1 MYRIL
6 NIQSCYSLGLLSDF
20 GLALGSR
27 VGFVGFERTQ
37 GGF

>member
-1 MYRIL
+1 MYSSL
-6 NIQSCYSLGLLSDF
+6 NIQSCYSLSLLSDF

-27 VGFVGFERTQ
+27 VGFLGFERTQ